1 MSRPPLPQ
9 SHWVID
15 GEFLAGAY
23 PLELQ
28 APGDR
33 AKPLERLLKAGID
46 CFINLTAPDECPD
59 YRALLPEDV
68 LHFRKT
74 LAENGQPARPEDMQ
88 DIQALIAAQLAAGR
102 RIYLHC
108 RAGVGRTNTVV
119 GCYLVEQGYAGRE
132 ALDELNRL
140 WQQNVLSR
148 SRTEM
153 HEHPEQNEYVIGWP
167 KFRRP
172 QPLLLAATGAAPLDA
187 QAPDPGLR
195 LVGSLRERYLG
206 AMVGMAVGDALAAAT
221 QFRRRGSFT
230 PIGDMLGGGPY
241 DLPRGGWSDDT
252 AVALCLAES
261 LVEKHDF
268 DAEDFMARL
277 LRWQSEGHRSATGQC
292 VGITGAMARALS
304 GSPAGVR
311 PTSHETQQ
319 EPEALCRVAPAV
331 LHQFADPAR
340 AVALAAEVARVSGD
354 SPSVIDSCRL
364 LAVML
369 HAALRGAA
377 RERLLCPDLTDIA
390 PPPLRRDVSQ
400 LTAAVFDEP
409 LYGGRD
415 PVGAEALD
423 VLQAVRWA
431 LATTTNFRD
440 GALAAINL
448 GGHSDVVGAVYG
460 QLAGAHYGLHD
471 IPAHWRSAL
480 LHRADIEALADEL
493 LADALVSLS
502 QGEGRE

>member
-28 APGDR
+28 TSGDR

-59 YRALLPEDV
+59 YRALLPGDV

-74 LAENGQPARPEDMQ
+74 LAENGLPATPEDMQ
-88 DIQALIAAQLAAGR
+88 AIQDLISVQLAAGR

-108 RAGVGRTNTVV
+108 RAGIGRTNTVV

-132 ALDELNRL
+132 ALDELKRM
-140 WQQNVLSR
+140 WQQNALTR
-148 SRTEM
+148 SRPEI

-172 QPLLLAATGAAPLDA
+172 QALLLAATGAAPLEVHE
-187 QAPDPGLR
+187 PDPGLR

-261 LVEKHDF
+261 LVEKHGF
-268 DAEDFMARL
+268 DGEDFMARL

-292 VGITGAMARALS
+292 VGITGAMARALA

-311 PTSHETQQ
+311 SASHETQQ

-331 LHQFADPAR
+331 LHQFADPVR
-340 AVALAAEVARVSGD
+340 AVALAAEAARLTSQ

-364 LAVML
+364 LAAML
-369 HAALRGAA
+369 HAALCGAP
-377 RERLLCPDLTDIA
+377 RERLLCPDLTNIA
-390 PPPLRRDVSQ
+390 APPLRRDVAQ
-400 LTAAVFDEP
+400 LAAAVSTDA

-431 LATTTNFRD
+431 LATTENFRD

-460 QLAGAHYGLHD
+460 QLAGAHYGLHA

-480 LHRADIEALADEL
+480 LNRAEIEALADEL

-502 QGEGRE
+502 QGEGGE